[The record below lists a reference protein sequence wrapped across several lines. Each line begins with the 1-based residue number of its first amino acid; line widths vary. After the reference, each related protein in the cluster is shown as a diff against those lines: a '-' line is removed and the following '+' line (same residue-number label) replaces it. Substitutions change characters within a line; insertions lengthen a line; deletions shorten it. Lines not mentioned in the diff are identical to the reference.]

1 MYHYL
6 HVLLAVQYRSCIR
19 LEISRTQT
27 FGKKGVSH
35 GQYFEQHLKYIVLN
49 EKPYDFLSADLSYLL
64 EVCTCTCSVCVCIG
78 VYMFVRACTCICKIV
93 YHVPRTNMYQTVP

>member
-27 FGKKGVSH
+27 FGKKAVSH

-78 VYMFVRACTCICKIV
+78 VYMYVRACTCICKIV

>member
-1 MYHYL
+1 MYYYL

-19 LEISRTQT
+19 PEISRTRT

-64 EVCTCTCSVCVCIG
+64 EVCTCSVCVL
-78 VYMFVRACTCICKIV
+78 VCTCMSV
-93 YHVPRTNMYQTVP
+93 HVHVK

>member
-35 GQYFEQHLKYIVLN
+35 GQYFEQHLKYIVLS

-64 EVCTCTCSVCVCIG
+64 EVCTCTCSVCVC
-78 VYMFVRACTCICKIV
+78 VLVCTCMSVHVHV
-93 YHVPRTNMYQTVP
+93 YVK

>member
-6 HVLLAVQYRSCIR
+6 HVLLAVQCRSCIR

-78 VYMFVRACTCICKIV
+78 VYMYVRACTYICKIV

>member
-49 EKPYDFLSADLSYLL
+49 ENPYDFLSADLSYLL

-78 VYMFVRACTCICKIV
+78 VYMYVRACTCICKIV
-93 YHVPRTNMYQTVP
+93 YHVPRTNMYQTVA

>member
-78 VYMFVRACTCICKIV
+78 VYMYVRACTCICKIV
-93 YHVPRTNMYQTVP
+93 YHVPKTNMYQTVP

>member
-49 EKPYDFLSADLSYLL
+49 ENPYDFLSADLSYLL

-78 VYMFVRACTCICKIV
+78 VYMYVRACTCICKIV